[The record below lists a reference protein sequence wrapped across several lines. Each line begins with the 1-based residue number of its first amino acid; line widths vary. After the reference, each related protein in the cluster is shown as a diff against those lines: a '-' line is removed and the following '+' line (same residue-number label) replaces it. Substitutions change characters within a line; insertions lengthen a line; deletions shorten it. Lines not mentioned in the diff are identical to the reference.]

1 MTLTLPVRDELHQ
14 WAHGEGVSAESEEL
28 AEVCARNII
37 CGTIY
42 DGDIARNRQLASAQ
56 SLLPPPNTQAPWN
69 AFELLVL
76 RFVHALVESKKEAG
90 ELFWLVG
97 RRSLDSSREAFKKS
111 MLHTPFLSSMYIAL
125 SYSET

>member
-14 WAHGEGVSAESEEL
+14 WARAEGVSAESEEL

-56 SLLPPPNTQAPWN
+56 SLLPPPNTHTQLLWN
-69 AFELLVL
+69 
-76 RFVHALVESKKEAG
+76 FVRAARLAIRAHDCRLQEDD
-90 ELFWLVG
+90 
-97 RRSLDSSREAFKKS
+97 R
-111 MLHTPFLSSMYIAL
+111 
-125 SYSET
+125 